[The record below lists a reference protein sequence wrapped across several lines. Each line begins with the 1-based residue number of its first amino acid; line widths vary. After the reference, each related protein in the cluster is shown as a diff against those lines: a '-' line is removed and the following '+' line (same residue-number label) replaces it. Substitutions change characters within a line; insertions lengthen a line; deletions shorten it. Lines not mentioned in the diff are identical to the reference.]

1 VNGGHI
7 KLIQPIK
14 TFGFDDTPSALA
26 YIRSGRHIG
35 KVVIS
40 SGDKDVQ
47 VPIRPAVRKLLC
59 GQMPHISLL
68 VA

>member
-1 VNGGHI
+1 
-7 KLIQPIK
+7 
-14 TFGFDDTPSALA
+14 
-26 YIRSGRHIG
+26 
-35 KVVIS
+35 VVIS

-68 VA
+68 VACRASAVTSRST